1 MEWIILAKD
10 LLPPAQPKPI
20 PGADK
25 VVTPLFEYGLWI
37 LALSGGVGVGIGGY
51 KLATINKGRDGNGME
66 PFKWMG
72 GGLIAVVLAGS
83 LIAIINGVA
92 AG

>member
-25 VVTPLFEYGLWI
+25 VVQPLFEYGLWI
-37 LALSGGVGVGIGGY
+37 LAISGGVGVGIGGY
-51 KLATINKGRDGNGME
+51 KLATTNKGRDCNGLE

-72 GGLIAVVLAGS
+72 GGISAVVLAGS

-92 AG
+92 G

>member
-20 PGADK
+20 PGAGP
-25 VVTPLFEYGLWI
+25 VVQKLAEYGLYI
-37 LALSGGVGVGIGGY
+37 LALAGGVGFGIGGY
-51 KLATINKGRDGNGME
+51 KLATANKGRDGNGME

-72 GGLIAVVLAGS
+72 GGLFGLILSGY

-92 AG
+92 G